1 LEAKTSQLMIFIII
15 LLIDRSLDVHSIGCF
30 DVHLAVKVKRG
41 MALVDVLQVERGM
54 ALVDVLQVE
63 RGMALVDVLQV
74 ERGMAVVK
82 LFGLIL
88 YVHGVV
94 LLVGGQHYL
103 LRRGFL

>member
-63 RGMALVDVLQV
+63 RGMA
-74 ERGMAVVK
+74 VVK

>member
-1 LEAKTSQLMIFIII
+1 MPRCLEAKTSQLMIFIII

-63 RGMALVDVLQV
+63 RGMA
-74 ERGMAVVK
+74 VVK